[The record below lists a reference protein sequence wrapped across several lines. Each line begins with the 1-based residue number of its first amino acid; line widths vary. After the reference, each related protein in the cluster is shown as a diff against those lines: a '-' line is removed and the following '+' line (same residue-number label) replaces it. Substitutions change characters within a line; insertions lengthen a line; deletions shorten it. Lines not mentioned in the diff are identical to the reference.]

1 MADSPYKQAVK
12 DSIVKINDE
21 VAVGE
26 DLDFQER
33 WWKFERIVWGFFTV
47 VLLCTF
53 AGLLGRGPMAV
64 GHMQNEYMRVQYEH
78 IARSGTPN
86 MMEIKFTQAAIHD
99 GRVQLYV
106 SDSVPKELGSTRVTP
121 SPLETSMGSDGL
133 TYTFAA
139 SVVPAAV
146 KFSLQPDGPG
156 IVPLTVGIAGQPA
169 LHTKVIVLP

>member
-1 MADSPYKQAVK
+1 MSQTTYKKAVE
-12 DSIVKINDE
+12 DSIAKINDE

-33 WWKFERIVWGFFTV
+33 WWKFERIVWTFFTI

-53 AGLLGRGPMAV
+53 AGLLGRGPLAV
-64 GHMQNEYMRVQYEH
+64 GHLHDEFMQVQYEH

-86 MMEIKFTQAAIHD
+86 MMEIKFTPAAIQN
-99 GRVQLYV
+99 GRVHLYV

-121 SPLETSMGSDGL
+121 SPLETAMGNGGL

-139 SVVPAAV
+139 TTTPAAV
-146 KFSLQPDGPG
+146 KFLLQPDGPG